1 MTRVRDRSGEAGE
14 TTKIGSTEGKSPTAL
29 AGTPNLQH
37 PHQDTSG
44 VSS

>member
-1 MTRVRDRSGEAGE
+1 MTAIAAAAQRAETVGLGAQARQSGGAAA
-14 TTKIGSTEGKSPTAL
+14 S
-29 AGTPNLQH
+29 PNLQH